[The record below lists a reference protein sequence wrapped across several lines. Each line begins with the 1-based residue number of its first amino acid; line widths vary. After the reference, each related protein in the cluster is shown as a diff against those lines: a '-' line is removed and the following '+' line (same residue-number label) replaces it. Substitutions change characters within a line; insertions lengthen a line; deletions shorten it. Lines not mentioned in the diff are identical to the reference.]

1 MAERSQKTQFLL
13 FAADLAIFGRLLQS
27 LKVAAG
33 QWNFVQRLLDTLRDT
48 ISNFK
53 PLASQFQEIYSFA
66 TKSGPICCNLPQPV
80 DLPEE
85 HPLKVDRGGQN
96 VPVYQFS
103 CSWPEVK
110 PPNLIGLQVKRSKM
124 SVFNDSE
131 NMLYRRTFGPTD
143 GQTNGCTDQQ
153 TDRPANTHIHTHN
166 HHRAYHQCYFPF
178 HHHYHYMSAQ
188 KIWKKRLFFCS
199 TETYAK
205 FLFCIENAKMKK
217 PKT

>member
-1 MAERSQKTQFLL
+1 MAERSQKTLFLL

-103 CSWPEVK
+103 CSVPEVK
-110 PPNLIGLQVKRSKM
+110 PPNLIGLHYSPNWLKCLKPPNKYCKPPPLFWPGCQKSNLKANFGFFFLL
-124 SVFNDSE
+124 SS
-131 NMLYRRTFGPTD
+131 MLKHNWKSWILLLMFSF
-143 GQTNGCTDQQ
+143 
-153 TDRPANTHIHTHN
+153 ANIMFKYEYSSHSDHI
-166 HHRAYHQCYFPF
+166 
-178 HHHYHYMSAQ
+178 
-188 KIWKKRLFFCS
+188 
-199 TETYAK
+199 
-205 FLFCIENAKMKK
+205 NA
-217 PKT
+217 